1 MSWPTVLP
9 SDIVNRWRPLSAS
22 ESTVAATRIGDAEAE
37 LRRQLRLRGLTEAP
51 TWGTGVFDTVEEAT
65 DWQKLYVSTVVEMVR
80 RFLMNTEGWTEEREE
95 IDDYGRTRR
104 RDASMG
110 TGSVSVLDSEVV
122 KLIPTNRRRRR
133 GAFSVKLGHS

>member
-1 MSWPTVLP
+1 MAWPTVLP
-9 SDIVNRWRPLSAS
+9 TDIINRWRPLSGA

-51 TWGTGVFDTVEEAT
+51 TWETGIFESAQEAT
-65 DWQKLYVSTVVEMVR
+65 DWKALYVSTVVEMVR

-104 RDASMG
+104 RDASAG
-110 TGSVSVLDSEVV
+110 TGSVTVFEDEVA
-122 KLIPTNRRRRR
+122 KLIPTNRPRSR
-133 GAFSVKLGHS
+133 GAFTIRLGQS